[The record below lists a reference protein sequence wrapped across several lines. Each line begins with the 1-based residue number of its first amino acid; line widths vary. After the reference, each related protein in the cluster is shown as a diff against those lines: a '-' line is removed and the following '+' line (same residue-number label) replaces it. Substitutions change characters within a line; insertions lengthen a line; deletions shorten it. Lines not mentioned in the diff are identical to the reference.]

1 MFSPWT
7 LLAVGLGTTL
17 ASALPAP
24 PAEEPRPVRV
34 LFVLGS
40 PPFHD
45 IRTLPPILEKVLDQ
59 VGGFQVTRLEPPADK
74 PPDDPAHLSKLAVV
88 KRSDYDV
95 LLFYTSK
102 HKLNERQEQAL
113 QKFLDEGGGI
123 VAIHGASFSFENSE

>member
-40 PPFHD
+40 PPYHD
-45 IRTLPPILEKVLDQ
+45 IRKLPPILEKVLDQ
-59 VGGFQVTRLEPPADK
+59 VGGFKVTRLEPAQDK
-74 PPDDPAHLSKLAVV
+74 APNDPAHMERLAAV

-95 LLFYTSK
+95 LLFYTSGYK
-102 HKLNERQEQAL
+102 MNEAQERAL
-113 QKFLDEGGGI
+113 E
-123 VAIHGASFSFENSE
+123 